1 LKIDFKFIV
10 ALGILAACAGASL
23 PMATERDA
31 ARVHD
36 RFPGLTALDLAHG
49 RKLYQSRCGACHL
62 PVTPGAVPA
71 IEWPEHVRE
80 MKLRAHLSNEEA
92 GLIEKYL
99 ITMSL
104 SARAPRPEAS
114 AAASKQ

>member
-10 ALGILAACAGASL
+10 AAGILAACAGVGL
-23 PMATERDA
+23 PMASERDA

-36 RFPGLTALDLAHG
+36 RYPDLTALDLAHG
-49 RKLYQSRCGACHL
+49 RKLYSNRCGVCHR
-62 PVTPGAVPA
+62 PVSPAAVPPV
-71 IEWPEHVRE
+71 EWPAHVME
-80 MKLRAHLSNEEA
+80 MKSRAHLSAEEV

-104 SARAPRPEAS
+104 SARAEGPEGS
-114 AAASKQ
+114 AAASPR